1 MTDHTMTDPPVES
14 RIVYIRPVDP
24 DEIPEPARS
33 QANAAVFY
41 AIHDA
46 EGNRLAVTT
55 NRDTAFILARQN
67 EMTPVSVH

>member
-1 MTDHTMTDPPVES
+1 MTNPPVES
-14 RIVYIRPVDP
+14 RIVYIRAVDP
-24 DEIPEPARS
+24 EEIPEPARRE
-33 QANAAVFY
+33 ANAESFY

-67 EMTPVSVH
+67 ELTPVSVH